1 MFADMSWKFAKK
13 QDIINNESSLPSI
26 GAIAVNVSSLSP
38 KAQKIHNEVSEFVR
52 EIILPMEQQ
61 LRDHTEAETW
71 QPDSKME
78 DLKVLD

>member
-13 QDIINNESSLPSI
+13 QDLINNESILPTI
-26 GAIAVNVSSLSP
+26 GAIAVNVGSLSP

-78 DLKVLD
+78 DLKVFD